1 MGTTQARAELK
12 QAIVDYAT
20 IATNGNRAKVTHT
33 IEFVR
38 DCANRFMSNSEID
51 EAVLSFSPEHRAF
64 IKEAIERLSAIVE
77 QEVNESIAASEA
89 EDNFISEQR
98 SAFYEDDFDYDGV
111 EAEVFIHKDKIVVKA
126 IQYVDGFSKK
136 LPKGGKYQGSGTG
149 TWVYPLSK
157 RAEFGQTTWQGN
169 PIFLASPE
177 CK

>member
-20 IATNGNRAKVTHT
+20 IATNGNRAKVAHT

-38 DCANRFMSNSEID
+38 DCANRFMIDSEID

-64 IKEAIERLSAIVE
+64 IKDAIVKLSAIVE
-77 QEVNESIAASEA
+77 QEVDAAIAASEA
-89 EDNFISEQR
+89 EAEFIDEQR
-98 SAFYEDDFDYDGV
+98 SVFYEDDYSFDGV